1 MERYREPQIF
11 IANNKEIA
19 DRLSE
24 HYNVA
29 TGNLGVN
36 KLVKFR
42 ELENKSYVNLEYN
55 IVDNLHEYSVVIIDL
70 QAESIQEYYSNSDQL
85 DSNLFYMNYS
95 IQKKNFFLLL

>member
-1 MERYREPQIF
+1 MEKYGEPQIF
-11 IANNKEIA
+11 IANNKEIS
-19 DRLSE
+19 DRLSA
-24 HYNVA
+24 HYNIA

-70 QAESIQEYYSNSDQL
+70 QIKVHLSIILVVINQIV
-85 DSNLFYMNYS
+85 LFYMNYS
-95 IQKKNFFLLL
+95 ILKKNFFLRL